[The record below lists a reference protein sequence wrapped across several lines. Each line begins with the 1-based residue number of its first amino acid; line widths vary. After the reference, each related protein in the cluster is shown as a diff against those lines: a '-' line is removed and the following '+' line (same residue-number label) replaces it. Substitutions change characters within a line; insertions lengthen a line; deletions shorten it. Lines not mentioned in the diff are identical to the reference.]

1 MTELKHP
8 VTIRRAASSDYDGL
22 YLLWEEFGKVFTKE
36 TLMRPLGIEWMNEC
50 KDEDEV
56 LRKVT
61 REFVS
66 DPKHLCF
73 VADCDGTLVGFISGC
88 LNIDEDKVY
97 DRKGYIEDW
106 FVSETHRRR
115 GVGRQLWDA
124 LLEEFTAQD
133 CSWLELG
140 AFASNPAIEFYKSQG
155 FVNSTVKM
163 VKKLKGM

>member
-1 MTELKHP
+1 MKPRQL
-8 VTIRRAASSDYDGL
+8 VTIRRASLSDYDGL
-22 YLLWEEFGKVFTKE
+22 HLLLEEFGKVFTKE
-36 TLMRPLGIEWMNEC
+36 KLARPLGIEWLQEYKN
-50 KDEDEV
+50 EDEV
-56 LRKVT
+56 IQKAT
-61 REFVS
+61 KEFVT

-73 VADCDGTLVGFISGC
+73 VAEYDGALVGFITGR
-88 LNIDEDKVY
+88 LNIDEDRVY

-106 FVSETHRRR
+106 FVSEMYR
-115 GVGRQLWDA
+115 GQGIGRQLWDA
-124 LLEEFTAQD
+124 LLEEFTAQG